1 VYLCQKNYWI
11 KIQKLCE
18 GKGLTGKGINRWLPW
33 ILAAMVLA
41 SGCSGV
47 LMQSKDSNGQTE
59 RVKLNTMGTWS
70 DYGIRPRDHTSR
82 NDNPN
87 DNMGV
92 MLMKE
97 STF

>member
-1 VYLCQKNYWI
+1 M
-11 KIQKLCE
+11 KILKLCE
-18 GKGLTGKGINRWLPW
+18 GKGLIGKGINRWLPW
-33 ILAAMVLA
+33 IVAAMVLA

-59 RVKLNTMGTWS
+59 RVKVGTMKSWTNY
-70 DYGIRPRDHTSR
+70 DIRPRDHTSR

-92 MLMKE
+92 MFMKE
-97 STF
+97 QTF

>member
-1 VYLCQKNYWI
+1 LAGQ
-11 KIQKLCE
+11 
-18 GKGLTGKGINRWLPW
+18 GINRWLPW

-47 LMQSKDSNGQTE
+47 LMQSKDSNGQEE
-59 RVKLNTMGTWS
+59 RVKIDTMKSWS
-70 DYGIRPRDHTSR
+70 NYGIQPRDHSSK

-92 MLMKE
+92 LLLKE

>member
-1 VYLCQKNYWI
+1 
-11 KIQKLCE
+11 
-18 GKGLTGKGINRWLPW
+18 LTGKGINRWLPW

-47 LMQSKDSNGQTE
+47 LTQSKDNSGNEE
-59 RVKLNTMGTWS
+59 RVKVGTMGNWTN
-70 DYGIRPRDHTSR
+70 YGIRPRDHTTRS
-82 NDNPN
+82 DDPN

-92 MLMKE
+92 MIMRQ